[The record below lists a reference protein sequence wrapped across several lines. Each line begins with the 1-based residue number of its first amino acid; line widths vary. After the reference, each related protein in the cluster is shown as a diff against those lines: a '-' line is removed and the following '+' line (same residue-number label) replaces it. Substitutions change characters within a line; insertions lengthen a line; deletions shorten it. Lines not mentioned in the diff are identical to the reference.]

1 MRRRHVPGEP
11 EPPTKG
17 ELKRQAQS
25 VQELAE
31 QLIGAPES
39 LLAGLDLP
47 ENVGDAVMLARKIT
61 SHAALVRQKQYV
73 GKLMRKIDVEPI
85 RAALESRNEAR
96 RLQALR
102 FHRVERW
109 RDRILEEGEPALEE
123 LFGECAA
130 LDTLDFR
137 RLAAEARRDHG
148 AGGSP
153 RASRELF
160 RALAAALAP
169 A

>member
-17 ELKRQAQS
+17 KLKRQARS
-25 VQELAE
+25 VQDLAE
-31 QLIGAPES
+31 QLIVVPEP

-47 ENVGDAVMLARKIT
+47 ENLRDAVLLARKIT

-73 GKLMRKIDVEPI
+73 GKLMRRIDVEPI
-85 RAALESRNEAR
+85 RAALESRDEAR

-109 RDRILEEGEPALEE
+109 RDRILGEGEPALQQ
-123 LFGECAA
+123 LFGECPA
-130 LDTLDFR
+130 LDSQDFR
-137 RLAAEARRDHG
+137 RLVVEAHREHG